1 MTHKPEDI
9 RMALDTTL
17 SGASHDPT
25 LFGRVVNASKG
36 DTPTVKRKLTF
47 SMALV
52 LILVLMTGTVA
63 VAATYRGVTHFFSDN
78 SYDHHYLMNPLR
90 SYHTSHRLIVKVVDA
105 YWDGAKLSVA
115 YRVQSLDPDEIVA
128 MRCTYPTHKHYAPQA
143 NAGIIVEQPP
153 YIIITEGE
161 NVQHTTGYMIDWVC
175 EEDGSLTVMITFQE
189 NALSDQLDFTI
200 PVINVRNGNNPETAY
215 LHFTL
220 PLLPD
225 PVDGHTHDWASA
237 TCVSPKVCRICGRT
251 NGGLGKHDFT
261 EATCNTPETCRVCTV
276 TSGTLSR
283 HHQYGD
289 DGYCILCHK
298 YYEHANNTK

>member
-1 MTHKPEDI
+1 MTRKPEDI
-9 RMALDTTL
+9 RTAIDTTL

-25 LFGRVVNASKG
+25 LFNRVVNASKG
-36 DTPTVKRKLTF
+36 DSPPVKRKLTL

-52 LILVLMTGTVA
+52 LVLALMTGTVA
-63 VAATYRGVTHFFSDN
+63 VAATYRGVTHFLSDN

-128 MRCTYPTHKHYAPQA
+128 MRCTYPSHKHYAPQA
-143 NAGIIVEQPP
+143 DAGIIVEQPP

-175 EEDGSLTVMITFQE
+175 EEDGTLTVMITFQA

-200 PVINVRNGNNPETAY
+200 PVINLRNGSNAETAY

-220 PLLPD
+220 PSLPD
-225 PVDGHTHDWASA
+225 PIADHTHEWAPA
-237 TCVSPKVCRICGRT
+237 TCVSPRTCTICSRT
-251 NGGLGKHDFT
+251 DGGLGEHDFQPGPG
-261 EATCNTPETCRVCTV
+261 ENQYTCPVCTYSY
-276 TSGTLSR
+276 TIR
-283 HHQYGD
+283 
-289 DGYCILCHK
+289 K
-298 YYEHANNTK
+298 